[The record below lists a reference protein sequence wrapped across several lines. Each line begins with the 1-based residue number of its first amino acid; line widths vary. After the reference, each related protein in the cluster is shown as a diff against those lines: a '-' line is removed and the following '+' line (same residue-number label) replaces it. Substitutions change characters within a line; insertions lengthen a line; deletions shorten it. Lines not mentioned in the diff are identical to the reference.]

1 MRESCQPGREAP
13 NLGML
18 VVFSLFSPRTCFLI
32 HIVAR
37 GVIRV
42 NGDRFQVVNNF
53 HTLLIILS
61 VVSIN
66 IGGWLSDRL
75 RAVKDCVL
83 SPTAT

>member
-1 MRESCQPGREAP
+1 
-13 NLGML
+13 ML

-66 IGGWLSDRL
+66 IGGWLSDQL
-75 RAVKDCVL
+75 GAFEDCAF

>member
-1 MRESCQPGREAP
+1 
-13 NLGML
+13 ML

-66 IGGWLSDRL
+66 IGGWLSDQL
-75 RAVKDCVL
+75 GAVKDCIL

>member
-1 MRESCQPGREAP
+1 
-13 NLGML
+13 ML
-18 VVFSLFSPRTCFLI
+18 VVSLTLSPRTCFLI

-66 IGGWLSDRL
+66 IGGWLSDQL
-75 RAVKDCVL
+75 GAFEDCVL